1 MTQQHEI
8 EKVQHHN
15 LFFGNSPVRI
25 VEDEHGQ
32 PWWVAKD
39 VCEIL
44 GIKNPS
50 QAMNQLDDDERM
62 IQNIGYSGVGNP
74 NVNVISES
82 GIYSLILRSNKPQAK
97 PFRKWVTSEVLP
109 TIRRTG
115 SYTHPAAQI
124 ADPAQASLVLTL
136 TENTSKM
143 FELMAKTLERFD
155 ARLDRLEQTETAAP
169 RQLPLPRLGK
179 LQANGVA
186 DILAFVTAACRIIP
200 DGTVDKALFY
210 QRYRNWC
217 LRTNKHP
224 YDYGNFCKGLYQAGL
239 PIRASHRKTG
249 QPGHT
254 LRLVLGLRLLSAALE
269 VAA

>member
-109 TIRRTG
+109 AIRRTG
-115 SYTHPAAQI
+115 TYTHPAAQI
-124 ADPAQASLVLTL
+124 PPEPQMLLGALESASR
-136 TENTSKM
+136 M
-143 FELMAKTLERFD
+143 IELMGRTLERFD
-155 ARLDRLEQTETAAP
+155 QRLDLLEQTGPAP
-169 RQLPLPRLGK
+169 RQMPLPSLSGYRL
-179 LQANGVA
+179 NG
-186 DILAFVTAACRIIP
+186 LAGIRAFLAGACRLNQ
-200 DGTVDKALFY
+200 DAVVDKRTLHHH
-210 QRYRNWC
+210 YRNWC
-217 LRTNKHP
+217 RATGELP
-224 YDYGNFCKGLYQAGL
+224 YNYSNFCKGLYQTGL
-239 PIRASHRKTG
+239 PIRPSQRKTG
-249 QPGHT
+249 HPGPRRHL
-254 LRLVLGLRLLSAALE
+254 LRGVAIPALE
-269 VAA
+269 AQA